1 MTTNQ
6 TSDPFAG
13 IDPAPAAATP
23 AAAADTQLAKLHT
36 HEIAIQR
43 VEALAGT
50 TIEADGEKA
59 VDAVR
64 KSAKAV
70 RCEIDSCRKSLNAD
84 ALDWQRRVNDLAK
97 RLTAR
102 VSPIEDAM
110 QAQLDRVAK
119 EKADRIRQAQAA
131 VHAERL
137 QQLQARHGEWGVSE
151 LRATT
156 PLSLVGYTPES
167 WAALLDTL
175 DTRRKE
181 QEIAARKRAEAEAIA
196 AKNREEAQRIARE
209 EQAKRAEEMRLRME
223 AEAQAREEARKQAHA
238 DRQRREHEWA
248 ASEEQRIATPQI
260 VARADWFRQL
270 SQMINDHIENGK
282 PIISVDVDSMM
293 EMRQMEN
300 QYLLVVRRI
309 LELDARP
316 LSHFA

>member
-1 MTTNQ
+1 MTTQ
-6 TSDPFAG
+6 TPDPFAG
-13 IDPAPAAATP
+13 IDPAPPAATP

-43 VEALAGT
+43 VEALANT
-50 TIEADGEKA
+50 TIEADGEKT

-70 RCEIDSCRKSLNAD
+70 RCEIESCRKALNAD

-102 VSPIEDAM
+102 VSPVEDAM
-110 QAQLDRVAK
+110 QAQLDRLAK

-137 QQLQARHGEWGVSE
+137 QQLQARHGEWGVAE

-175 DTRRKE
+175 DTRKRE
-181 QEIAARKRAEAEAIA
+181 QEIAARKRAEVEAAA

-209 EQAKRAEEMRLRME
+209 EQAKRAEAMRLQAE
-223 AEAQAREEARKQAHA
+223 QEAQAREEARKQAHA
-238 DRQRREHEWA
+238 ERQRREHEWA

-270 SQMINDHIENGK
+270 SSMINNHIETGK
-282 PIISVDVDSMM
+282 PIIGVDVDSMI

-309 LELDARP
+309 LEVDPRP